1 MVIVPQTSVA
11 TAHPERRWEP
21 RLYPETLATTSRVR
35 SDLRTDLARLT
46 GLGDDLVET
55 VVLCASEMF
64 ANAVEHSR
72 SGEADGRVIRTLA
85 VHTAPDAGAV
95 LRLSVIDDGAKDTS
109 PLVPRQRTAEEWR
122 RPNPAV
128 DGSDHADHADHAEGP
143 GSAPVERAPGTTGH
157 SVTVSPLPRPTWR
170 GRPAVPR

>member
-11 TAHPERRWEP
+11 TTHPERRWEP
-21 RLYPETLATTSRVR
+21 RLYPGTLATASRVR

-55 VVLCASEMF
+55 VVLCVSEMF

-85 VHTAPDAGAV
+85 VHSAPDAGTV
-95 LRLSVIDDGAKDTS
+95 LRLSVIDDGAKDTG
-109 PLVPRQRTAEEWR
+109 PLIPRQRTAEEWR
-122 RPNPAV
+122 EAEHGRGLLLVEHTASDWGMRPVLGFPFCSGLGTVTWAEFALPAPA
-128 DGSDHADHADHAEGP
+128 GAE
-143 GSAPVERAPGTTGH
+143 
-157 SVTVSPLPRPTWR
+157 R
-170 GRPAVPR
+170 GR